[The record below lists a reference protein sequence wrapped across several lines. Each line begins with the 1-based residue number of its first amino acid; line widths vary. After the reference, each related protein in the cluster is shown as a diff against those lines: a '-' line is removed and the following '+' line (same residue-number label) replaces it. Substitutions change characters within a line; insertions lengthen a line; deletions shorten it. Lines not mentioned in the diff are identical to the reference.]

1 MGAMFSALNN
11 IVLSPLWLLGMLA
24 VIIPLAIHFFSK
36 SKAPL
41 ISFAQY
47 ALIPAKQSSVPN
59 ALRLSQWLL
68 LLLRMMIIVLLSLA
82 LAQCMKQPT
91 DNSQTRYFLVSQD
104 WLHHTNEYEKQSLL
118 ETYNQAQDATS
129 SRLIVLGTNA
139 SKYLNNSLSHS
150 PGKNPSKNINANL
163 SNEQPEALSEYAI
176 NDSNKLTLNTL
187 AQITAANEKTGL
199 NAQTNTVHPLPQTT
213 IWQQVADFIATH
225 PTVSPSQVQIFTS
238 NGFSQFNND
247 KINLPETLNWHISSA
262 ESSSLMGEK
271 SKILMLTSAKNHAQT
286 QYLTA
291 AFDALDRE
299 LNRELSVDH
308 LPASSP
314 MSLEQLKRYD
324 WVFYLADTGLNTQQ
338 AQTPAPVSEQ
348 AAEKT
353 SSQAAEQAAAQ
364 ASAQKGILNQ
374 YVQQGGNL
382 FVTANQQVGSTG
394 KHSVFITQSGLRNNE
409 ITIRK
414 IGPLAK
420 VAEKITVSKDEAP
433 TSTHYQVIW
442 QTSDQQPL
450 LTRTIAT
457 PTEATAN
464 YVAEHRR
471 ITGQILKF
479 YSRFEPSWTNWVSQ
493 LDFPYTLDAL
503 MNESRYQQ
511 TYQARATVHAAQI
524 ARAAPTKSAKANS
537 NNQAQQRGENEPV
550 QSLVPSLNPQR
561 DDQTHYWLLTLL
573 VCAFCLERMA
583 SEYSARTKGAGA
595 S

>member
-68 LLLRMMIIVLLSLA
+68 LLLRMMIIVLLSSA

-104 WLHHTNEYEKQSLL
+104 WLHHASENEKQSLL
-118 ETYNQAQDATS
+118 ETFNQAQDATS
-129 SRLIVLGTNA
+129 SRLVILGANA
-139 SKYLNNSLSHS
+139 SNNLNA
-150 PGKNPSKNINANL
+150 KL
-163 SNEQPEALSEYAI
+163 SNEQPAALSEYAI
-176 NDSNKLTLNTL
+176 NGNNKLTLDTL

-199 NAQTNTVHPLPQTT
+199 NAQINTARPLPQTT

-225 PTVSPSQVQIFTS
+225 PTVSPSQIQIFTS

-247 KINLPETLNWHISSA
+247 KINLPETLTWHISSA

-314 MSLEQLKRYD
+314 MSLEQLKPYD
-324 WVFYLADTGLNTQQ
+324 WVFYLADEKLSTQQ
-338 AQTPAPVSEQ
+338 AQTLAPLSEQ
-348 AAEKT
+348 AAE
-353 SSQAAEQAAAQ
+353 QV
-364 ASAQKGILNQ
+364 SAQVSDHKRILNQ

-382 FVTANQQVGSTG
+382 FITANQQVVSTG

-409 ITIRK
+409 ISIRK
-414 IGPLAK
+414 IGALAK
-420 VAEKITVSKDEAP
+420 VTEKITSSKDEAP
-433 TSTHYQVIW
+433 TSTRYQVIW

-450 LTRTIAT
+450 LTRTT
-457 PTEATAN
+457 PTEATETH
-464 YVAEHRR
+464 VAEHKRN
-471 ITGQILKF
+471 TGQILKF

-524 ARAAPTKSAKANS
+524 ARGAPTKTAKANS
-537 NNQAQQRGENEPV
+537 NNQAQQQGENEPV

-573 VCAFCLERMA
+573 VCAFCLERIA

-595 S
+595 T

>member
-104 WLHHTNEYEKQSLL
+104 WLHHASENEKQSLL
-118 ETYNQAQDATS
+118 ETYNPSQDATS
-129 SRLIVLGTNA
+129 SRLIVLGANA
-139 SKYLNNSLSHS
+139 SKNLNNSLSNS
-150 PGKNPSKNINANL
+150 PGKNPSNNLNAKL
-163 SNEQPEALSEYAI
+163 SNEQPAALSEYAI
-176 NDSNKLTLNTL
+176 SGNNKLTLDTL

-199 NAQTNTVHPLPQTT
+199 NAQINTARPLPQTT

-225 PTVSPSQVQIFTS
+225 PTVSPSQIQIFTS
-238 NGFSQFNND
+238 SGFSQFNND
-247 KINLPETLNWHISSA
+247 KINLPETLTWHISSA

-271 SKILMLTSAKNHAQT
+271 SKILMLTSAKNHVQT
-286 QYLTA
+286 QYLMA
-291 AFDALDRE
+291 AFNALNRE
-299 LNRELSVDH
+299 LNRELSVAH

-314 MSLEQLKRYD
+314 MSLEQLELYD

-338 AQTPAPVSEQ
+338 AQTPAQVSEQ
-348 AAEKT
+348 AV
-353 SSQAAEQAAAQ
+353 AQ
-364 ASAQKGILNQ
+364 ASAQKRILNQ

-382 FVTANQQVGSTG
+382 FITANQQVVSTG

-409 ITIRK
+409 ISIRK
-414 IGPLAK
+414 IGALAK
-420 VAEKITVSKDEAP
+420 VTEKITSSKDEAP

-457 PTEATAN
+457 STEATETH
-464 YVAEHRR
+464 VAEHKRN
-471 ITGQILKF
+471 TGQILEF

-524 ARAAPTKSAKANS
+524 ARGAPTKTAKANS
-537 NNQAQQRGENEPV
+537 NNQAQQQGENEPV
-550 QSLVPSLNPQR
+550 RSLVPSLNPQR

>member
-104 WLHHTNEYEKQSLL
+104 WLHHASENEKQSLL
-118 ETYNQAQDATS
+118 ETFNQAQDATS
-129 SRLIVLGTNA
+129 SRLVILGANA
-139 SKYLNNSLSHS
+139 SNNLNA
-150 PGKNPSKNINANL
+150 KL
-163 SNEQPEALSEYAI
+163 SNEQPAALSEYAI
-176 NDSNKLTLNTL
+176 NGNNELTLDRL

-199 NAQTNTVHPLPQTT
+199 NAQINTARPLPQTT

-225 PTVSPSQVQIFTS
+225 PTVSPSQIQIFTS

-247 KINLPETLNWHISSA
+247 KINLPETLTWHISGA

-271 SKILMLTSAKNHAQT
+271 SKILMLTSAKNHVQT

-291 AFDALDRE
+291 AFNALNRE
-299 LNRELSVDH
+299 TNRELSVDH

-314 MSLEQLKRYD
+314 MSLEQLELYD
-324 WVFYLADTGLNTQQ
+324 WVFYLADEKLSTQQ
-338 AQTPAPVSEQ
+338 AQTLAPLSEQ
-348 AAEKT
+348 AAE
-353 SSQAAEQAAAQ
+353 QV
-364 ASAQKGILNQ
+364 SAQVSDHKRILNQ

-382 FVTANQQVGSTG
+382 FITANQQVVSTG

-409 ITIRK
+409 ISIRK
-414 IGPLAK
+414 IGALAK
-420 VAEKITVSKDEAP
+420 VTEKITSSKDEAP
-433 TSTHYQVIW
+433 TSTRYQVIW

-450 LTRTIAT
+450 LTRTT
-457 PTEATAN
+457 PTEATETH
-464 YVAEHRR
+464 VAEHKRN
-471 ITGQILKF
+471 TGQILKF

-524 ARAAPTKSAKANS
+524 ARGAPTKSAKANS
-537 NNQAQQRGENEPV
+537 NNQAQQQGENEPV
-550 QSLVPSLNPQR
+550 RSLVSSLNPQR

-573 VCAFCLERMA
+573 VCAFCLERIA

-595 S
+595 T

>member
-1 MGAMFSALNN
+1 MFSALNN

-104 WLHHTNEYEKQSLL
+104 WLHHASENEKQSLL
-118 ETYNQAQDATS
+118 ETYNPSQDATS
-129 SRLIVLGTNA
+129 SRLIVLGANA
-139 SKYLNNSLSHS
+139 SKNLNNSLSNS
-150 PGKNPSKNINANL
+150 PGKNPSNNLNAKL
-163 SNEQPEALSEYAI
+163 SNEQPAALSEYAI
-176 NDSNKLTLNTL
+176 SGNNKLTLDTL

-199 NAQTNTVHPLPQTT
+199 NAQINTARPLPQTT

-225 PTVSPSQVQIFTS
+225 PTVSPSQIQIFTS
-238 NGFSQFNND
+238 SGFSQFNND
-247 KINLPETLNWHISSA
+247 KINLPETLTWHISSA

-271 SKILMLTSAKNHAQT
+271 SKILMLTSAKNHVQT
-286 QYLTA
+286 QYLMA
-291 AFDALDRE
+291 AFNALNRE
-299 LNRELSVDH
+299 LNRELSVAH

-314 MSLEQLKRYD
+314 MSLEQLELYD

-338 AQTPAPVSEQ
+338 AQTPAQVSEQ
-348 AAEKT
+348 AV
-353 SSQAAEQAAAQ
+353 AQ
-364 ASAQKGILNQ
+364 ASAQKRILNQ

-382 FVTANQQVGSTG
+382 FITANQQVVSTG

-409 ITIRK
+409 ISIRK
-414 IGPLAK
+414 IGALAK
-420 VAEKITVSKDEAP
+420 VTEKITSSKDEAP

-457 PTEATAN
+457 STEATETH
-464 YVAEHRR
+464 VAEHKRN
-471 ITGQILKF
+471 TGQILEF

-503 MNESRYQQ
+503 MNESRYRQ

-524 ARAAPTKSAKANS
+524 ARGAPTKTAKANS
-537 NNQAQQRGENEPV
+537 NNQAQQQGENEPV
-550 QSLVPSLNPQR
+550 RSLVPSLNPQR

>member
-104 WLHHTNEYEKQSLL
+104 WLHHANEYEKQSLL
-118 ETYNQAQDATS
+118 ETYNPSQDATS
-129 SRLIVLGTNA
+129 SRLIVLGANA
-139 SKYLNNSLSHS
+139 SKNLNNSLSNS
-150 PGKNPSKNINANL
+150 PGKNPSNNLNAKL
-163 SNEQPEALSEYAI
+163 SNEQPAALSEYAI
-176 NDSNKLTLNTL
+176 SGNNKLTLDTL

-199 NAQTNTVHPLPQTT
+199 NAQINTARPLPQTT

-225 PTVSPSQVQIFTS
+225 PTVSPSQIQIFTS
-238 NGFSQFNND
+238 SGFSQFNND
-247 KINLPETLNWHISSA
+247 KINLPETLTWHISSA

-271 SKILMLTSAKNHAQT
+271 SKILMLTSAKNHVQT
-286 QYLTA
+286 QYLMA
-291 AFDALDRE
+291 AFNALNRE
-299 LNRELSVDH
+299 LNRELSVAH

-314 MSLEQLKRYD
+314 MSLEQLELYD

-338 AQTPAPVSEQ
+338 AQTAAQVSEQ
-348 AAEKT
+348 AV
-353 SSQAAEQAAAQ
+353 AQ
-364 ASAQKGILNQ
+364 ASAQKRILNQ

-382 FVTANQQVGSTG
+382 FITANQQVVSTG

-409 ITIRK
+409 ISIRK
-414 IGPLAK
+414 IGALAK
-420 VAEKITVSKDEAP
+420 VTEKITSSKDEAP

-457 PTEATAN
+457 STEATETH
-464 YVAEHRR
+464 VAEHKRN
-471 ITGQILKF
+471 TGQILEF

-524 ARAAPTKSAKANS
+524 ARGAPTKTAKANS
-537 NNQAQQRGENEPV
+537 NNQAQQQGENEPV
-550 QSLVPSLNPQR
+550 RSLVPSLNPQR

>member
-104 WLHHTNEYEKQSLL
+104 WLHHANEYEKQSLL
-118 ETYNQAQDATS
+118 ETYNPSQDATS
-129 SRLIVLGTNA
+129 SRLIVLGANA
-139 SKYLNNSLSHS
+139 SKNLNNSLSNS
-150 PGKNPSKNINANL
+150 PGKNPSNNLNAKL
-163 SNEQPEALSEYAI
+163 SNEQPAALSEYAI
-176 NDSNKLTLNTL
+176 SGNNKLTLDTL

-199 NAQTNTVHPLPQTT
+199 NAQINTARPLPQTT

-225 PTVSPSQVQIFTS
+225 PTVSPSQIQIFTS
-238 NGFSQFNND
+238 SGFSQFNND
-247 KINLPETLNWHISSA
+247 KINLPETLTWHISSA

-271 SKILMLTSAKNHAQT
+271 SKILMLTSAKNHVQT
-286 QYLTA
+286 QYLMA
-291 AFDALDRE
+291 AFNALNRE
-299 LNRELSVDH
+299 LNRELSVAH

-314 MSLEQLKRYD
+314 MSLEQLELYD

-338 AQTPAPVSEQ
+338 AQTPAQVSEQ
-348 AAEKT
+348 AV
-353 SSQAAEQAAAQ
+353 AQ
-364 ASAQKGILNQ
+364 ASALKRILNQ

-382 FVTANQQVGSTG
+382 FITANQQVVSTG

-409 ITIRK
+409 ISIRK
-414 IGPLAK
+414 IGALAK
-420 VAEKITVSKDEAP
+420 VTEKITSSKDEAP

-457 PTEATAN
+457 STEATETH
-464 YVAEHRR
+464 VAEHKRN
-471 ITGQILKF
+471 TGQILEF

-524 ARAAPTKSAKANS
+524 ARGAPTKTAKANS
-537 NNQAQQRGENEPV
+537 NNQAQQQGENEPV
-550 QSLVPSLNPQR
+550 RSLVPSLNPQR

>member
-104 WLHHTNEYEKQSLL
+104 WLHHASENEEQSLL
-118 ETYNQAQDATS
+118 ETFNQAQNATS
-129 SRLIVLGTNA
+129 SRLIVLGANA
-139 SKYLNNSLSHS
+139 S
-150 PGKNPSKNINANL
+150 KNPSKNINAKL

-176 NDSNKLTLNTL
+176 NSNNKLTLDTL

-199 NAQTNTVHPLPQTT
+199 NAQTNTARPLPQTT

-225 PTVSPSQVQIFTS
+225 PTVSPSQIQIFTS

-262 ESSSLMGEK
+262 ENLTHTGEK
-271 SKILMLTSAKNHAQT
+271 SKILVLTSAKNHVQT

-291 AFDALDRE
+291 AFNA
-299 LNRELSVDH
+299 LNRETNRELTVDH

-314 MSLEQLKRYD
+314 MSLEQLEPYD
-324 WVFYLADTGLNTQQ
+324 WVFYLADEKLSTQQ
-338 AQTPAPVSEQ
+338 AQSLAPLSKQ
-348 AAEKT
+348 AAT
-353 SSQAAEQAAAQ
+353 Q
-364 ASAQKGILNQ
+364 ASAEKRILNQ

-382 FVTANQQVGSTG
+382 FVTANQQVVSTG
-394 KHSVFITQSGLRNNE
+394 KHSAFITQSGLRNNE
-409 ITIRK
+409 ISIRK
-414 IGPLAK
+414 IGALAK
-420 VAEKITVSKDEAP
+420 VTEKITS
-433 TSTHYQVIW
+433 S
-442 QTSDQQPL
+442 
-450 LTRTIAT
+450 
-457 PTEATAN
+457 
-464 YVAEHRR
+464 
-471 ITGQILKF
+471 
-479 YSRFEPSWTNWVSQ
+479 
-493 LDFPYTLDAL
+493 
-503 MNESRYQQ
+503 
-511 TYQARATVHAAQI
+511 
-524 ARAAPTKSAKANS
+524 
-537 NNQAQQRGENEPV
+537 
-550 QSLVPSLNPQR
+550 
-561 DDQTHYWLLTLL
+561 
-573 VCAFCLERMA
+573 
-583 SEYSARTKGAGA
+583 
-595 S
+595 

>member
-68 LLLRMMIIVLLSLA
+68 LLLRMMIIVLLSSA

-104 WLHHTNEYEKQSLL
+104 WLHHASENEKQSLL
-118 ETYNQAQDATS
+118 ETFNQAQDATS
-129 SRLIVLGTNA
+129 SRLVILGANA
-139 SKYLNNSLSHS
+139 SNNLNA
-150 PGKNPSKNINANL
+150 KL
-163 SNEQPEALSEYAI
+163 SNEQPAALSEYAI
-176 NDSNKLTLNTL
+176 NGNNKLTLDTL

-199 NAQTNTVHPLPQTT
+199 NAQINTARPLPQTT

-225 PTVSPSQVQIFTS
+225 PTVSPSQIQIFTS

-247 KINLPETLNWHISSA
+247 KINLPETLTWHISSA

-314 MSLEQLKRYD
+314 MSLEQLKPYD
-324 WVFYLADTGLNTQQ
+324 WVFYLADEKLSTQQ
-338 AQTPAPVSEQ
+338 AQTLAPLSE
-348 AAEKT
+348 
-353 SSQAAEQAAAQ
+353 QAAEQAAEQ
-364 ASAQKGILNQ
+364 VSAQVSDHKRILNQ

-382 FVTANQQVGSTG
+382 FITANQQVVSTG

-409 ITIRK
+409 ISIRK
-414 IGPLAK
+414 IGALAK
-420 VAEKITVSKDEAP
+420 VTEKITSSKDEAP
-433 TSTHYQVIW
+433 TSTRYQVIW

-450 LTRTIAT
+450 LTRTT
-457 PTEATAN
+457 PTEATETH
-464 YVAEHRR
+464 VAEHKRN
-471 ITGQILKF
+471 TGQILKF

-524 ARAAPTKSAKANS
+524 ARGAPTKSAKANS
-537 NNQAQQRGENEPV
+537 NNQAQQQGENEPV

-573 VCAFCLERMA
+573 VCAFCLERIA

-595 S
+595 T

>member
-47 ALIPAKQSSVPN
+47 ALIPSKQSSVPN

-104 WLHHTNEYEKQSLL
+104 WLHHANEYEKQSLL

-129 SRLIVLGTNA
+129 SRLIVLGANA

-176 NDSNKLTLNTL
+176 NGSNKLTLDTL

-199 NAQTNTVHPLPQTT
+199 NAQINTARPLPQTT

-247 KINLPETLNWHISSA
+247 KINLPETLNWHISSP

-314 MSLEQLKRYD
+314 MSLEQLKPYD
-324 WVFYLADTGLNTQQ
+324 WVFYLADEKLSTQQ

-348 AAEKT
+348 A
-353 SSQAAEQAAAQ
+353 
-364 ASAQKGILNQ
+364 SAQKRMLNQ

-382 FVTANQQVGSTG
+382 FITANQQVGSTG
-394 KHSVFITQSGLRNNE
+394 KHSVFITQSGLRYNE

-414 IGPLAK
+414 IGALAK
-420 VAEKITVSKDEAP
+420 VAEKITSSKDEVP

-464 YVAEHRR
+464 HVAEQWR
-471 ITGQILKF
+471 ITGQILEF
-479 YSRFEPSWTNWVSQ
+479 HSRFEPSWTNWVSQ

-511 TYQARATVHAAQI
+511 TYEARATVHAAQI
-524 ARAAPTKSAKANS
+524 ARGAPTKSAKANS

-583 SEYSARTKGAGA
+583 SEYSARTKSAGA
-595 S
+595 T

>member
-104 WLHHTNEYEKQSLL
+104 WLHHANEYEKQSLL
-118 ETYNQAQDATS
+118 ETYNPSQDATS
-129 SRLIVLGTNA
+129 SRLIVLGANA
-139 SKYLNNSLSHS
+139 SKNLNNSLSNS
-150 PGKNPSKNINANL
+150 PGKNPSNNLNAKL
-163 SNEQPEALSEYAI
+163 SNEQPAALSEYAI
-176 NDSNKLTLNTL
+176 SGNNKLTLDTL

-199 NAQTNTVHPLPQTT
+199 NAQINTARPLPQTT

-225 PTVSPSQVQIFTS
+225 PTVSPSQIQIFTS
-238 NGFSQFNND
+238 SGFSQFNND
-247 KINLPETLNWHISSA
+247 KINLPETLTWHISSA

-271 SKILMLTSAKNHAQT
+271 SKILMLTSAKNHVQT
-286 QYLTA
+286 QYLMA
-291 AFDALDRE
+291 AFNALNRE
-299 LNRELSVDH
+299 LNRELSVAH

-314 MSLEQLKRYD
+314 MSLEQLELYD

-338 AQTPAPVSEQ
+338 AQTPAQVSEQ
-348 AAEKT
+348 AV
-353 SSQAAEQAAAQ
+353 AQ
-364 ASAQKGILNQ
+364 ASALKRILNQ

-382 FVTANQQVGSTG
+382 FITANQQVVSTG

-409 ITIRK
+409 ISIRK
-414 IGPLAK
+414 IGALAK
-420 VAEKITVSKDEAP
+420 VAEKITSSKDEAP

-457 PTEATAN
+457 STEATETH
-464 YVAEHRR
+464 VAEHRR

-524 ARAAPTKSAKANS
+524 ARGAPTKSAKANS
-537 NNQAQQRGENEPV
+537 NNQAQQQGENEPV
-550 QSLVPSLNPQR
+550 QSLVSSLNAQR
-561 DDQTHYWLLTLL
+561 DDQAHYWLLTLL
-573 VCAFCLERMA
+573 VCAFCLERIT

-595 S
+595 T

>member
-104 WLHHTNEYEKQSLL
+104 WLHHASENEKQSLL
-118 ETYNQAQDATS
+118 ETFNQAQDATS
-129 SRLIVLGTNA
+129 SRLIVLGANA
-139 SKYLNNSLSHS
+139 SKNLNNSLSNS
-150 PGKNPSKNINANL
+150 PGKNPSNNLNAKL
-163 SNEQPEALSEYAI
+163 SNEQPAALSEYAI
-176 NDSNKLTLNTL
+176 NGNNKLTLDTL

-199 NAQTNTVHPLPQTT
+199 NAQINTARPLPQTT

-225 PTVSPSQVQIFTS
+225 PTVSPSQIQIFTS

-247 KINLPETLNWHISSA
+247 KINLPETLTWHISSA

-314 MSLEQLKRYD
+314 MSLEQLKPYD
-324 WVFYLADTGLNTQQ
+324 WVFYLADEKLSTQQ
-338 AQTPAPVSEQ
+338 AQTLAPLSE
-348 AAEKT
+348 
-353 SSQAAEQAAAQ
+353 QAAEQAAEQ
-364 ASAQKGILNQ
+364 VSAQVSDHKRILNQ

-382 FVTANQQVGSTG
+382 FITANQQVVSTG

-409 ITIRK
+409 ISIRK
-414 IGPLAK
+414 IGALAK
-420 VAEKITVSKDEAP
+420 VTEKITSSKDEAP
-433 TSTHYQVIW
+433 TSTRYQVIW

-450 LTRTIAT
+450 LTRTT
-457 PTEATAN
+457 PTEATETH
-464 YVAEHRR
+464 VAEHKRN
-471 ITGQILKF
+471 TGQILKF

-524 ARAAPTKSAKANS
+524 ARGAPTKSAKANS
-537 NNQAQQRGENEPV
+537 NNQAQQQGENEPV

-573 VCAFCLERMA
+573 VCAFCLERIA

-595 S
+595 T

>member
-68 LLLRMMIIVLLSLA
+68 LLLRMMIIVLLSSA

-104 WLHHTNEYEKQSLL
+104 WLHHASENEKQSLL
-118 ETYNQAQDATS
+118 ETFNQAQDATS
-129 SRLIVLGTNA
+129 SRLVILGANA
-139 SKYLNNSLSHS
+139 SNNLNA
-150 PGKNPSKNINANL
+150 KL
-163 SNEQPEALSEYAI
+163 SNEQPAALSEYAI
-176 NDSNKLTLNTL
+176 NGNNKLTLDTL

-199 NAQTNTVHPLPQTT
+199 NAQINTARPLPQTT

-225 PTVSPSQVQIFTS
+225 PTVSPSQIQIFTS

-247 KINLPETLNWHISSA
+247 KINLPETLTWHISSA

-271 SKILMLTSAKNHAQT
+271 SKILMLTSAKNHVQT

-291 AFDALDRE
+291 AFNALNRE

-314 MSLEQLKRYD
+314 MSLEQLELYD

-338 AQTPAPVSEQ
+338 VQTLAPLSE
-348 AAEKT
+348 
-353 SSQAAEQAAAQ
+353 QAAEQAAEQVSAQ
-364 ASAQKGILNQ
+364 VSAQKRILNQ

-382 FVTANQQVGSTG
+382 FVTANQQVVSTG
-394 KHSVFITQSGLRNNE
+394 KHSVFIKQSGLRYNE
-409 ITIRK
+409 ISIRK
-414 IGPLAK
+414 IGALAK
-420 VAEKITVSKDEAP
+420 VAEKITSSKDEAP

-450 LTRTIAT
+450 LTRTT
-457 PTEATAN
+457 STEATATH
-464 YVAEHRR
+464 VAEHRR

-524 ARAAPTKSAKANS
+524 ARGAPTKSAKANS
-537 NNQAQQRGENEPV
+537 NNQAQQQGENEPV
-550 QSLVPSLNPQR
+550 RSLVPSLNPQR

-573 VCAFCLERMA
+573 VCAFCLERIA

>member
-104 WLHHTNEYEKQSLL
+104 WLHHANEYEKQSLL
-118 ETYNQAQDATS
+118 ETYNPSQDATS
-129 SRLIVLGTNA
+129 SRLIVLGANA
-139 SKYLNNSLSHS
+139 SKNLNNSLSNS
-150 PGKNPSKNINANL
+150 PGKNPSNNLNAKL
-163 SNEQPEALSEYAI
+163 SNEQPAALSEYAI
-176 NDSNKLTLNTL
+176 SGNNKLTLDTL

-199 NAQTNTVHPLPQTT
+199 NAQINTARPLPQTT

-225 PTVSPSQVQIFTS
+225 PTVSPSQIQIFTS
-238 NGFSQFNND
+238 SGFSQFNND
-247 KINLPETLNWHISSA
+247 KINLPETLTWHISSA

-271 SKILMLTSAKNHAQT
+271 SKILMLTSAKNHVQT
-286 QYLTA
+286 QYLMA
-291 AFDALDRE
+291 AFNALNRE
-299 LNRELSVDH
+299 LNRELSVAH

-314 MSLEQLKRYD
+314 MSLEQLELYD

-338 AQTPAPVSEQ
+338 AQTPAQVSEQ
-348 AAEKT
+348 AV
-353 SSQAAEQAAAQ
+353 AQ
-364 ASAQKGILNQ
+364 ASALKRILNQ

-382 FVTANQQVGSTG
+382 FITANQQVVSTG

-409 ITIRK
+409 ISIRK
-414 IGPLAK
+414 IGALAK
-420 VAEKITVSKDEAP
+420 VTEKITSSKDEAP

-457 PTEATAN
+457 STEATETH
-464 YVAEHRR
+464 VAEHKRN
-471 ITGQILKF
+471 TGQILEF

-524 ARAAPTKSAKANS
+524 ARGAPTKSAKANS
-537 NNQAQQRGENEPV
+537 NNQAQQQGENEPV
-550 QSLVPSLNPQR
+550 RSLVPSLNPQR

>member
-104 WLHHTNEYEKQSLL
+104 WLHHASENEKQSLL
-118 ETYNQAQDATS
+118 KTFNQAQDATS
-129 SRLIVLGTNA
+129 SRLIVLGANA
-139 SKYLNNSLSHS
+139 SKNLNNSLSNS
-150 PGKNPSKNINANL
+150 PGKNPSNNLNAKL
-163 SNEQPEALSEYAI
+163 SNEQPAALSEYAI
-176 NDSNKLTLNTL
+176 SGNNKLTLDTL

-199 NAQTNTVHPLPQTT
+199 NAQINTARPLPQTT

-225 PTVSPSQVQIFTS
+225 PTVSPSQIQIFTS
-238 NGFSQFNND
+238 SGFSQFNND
-247 KINLPETLNWHISSA
+247 KINLPETLTWHISSA

-271 SKILMLTSAKNHAQT
+271 SKILMLTSAKNHVQT
-286 QYLTA
+286 QYLMA
-291 AFDALDRE
+291 AFNALNRE
-299 LNRELSVDH
+299 LNRELSVAH

-314 MSLEQLKRYD
+314 MSLEQLELYD

-338 AQTPAPVSEQ
+338 AQTPAQVSEQ
-348 AAEKT
+348 AV
-353 SSQAAEQAAAQ
+353 AQ
-364 ASAQKGILNQ
+364 ASALKRILNQ

-382 FVTANQQVGSTG
+382 FITANQQVVSTG

-409 ITIRK
+409 ISIRK
-414 IGPLAK
+414 IGALAK
-420 VAEKITVSKDEAP
+420 VAEQITSSKDEAP

-450 LTRTIAT
+450 LTRTRTIAT
-457 PTEATAN
+457 PTEATETH
-464 YVAEHRR
+464 VAEHGR
-471 ITGQILKF
+471 ITGQILEF
-479 YSRFEPSWTNWVSQ
+479 HSRFEPSWTNWVSQ

-524 ARAAPTKSAKANS
+524 ARGAPTKSAKANS
-537 NNQAQQRGENEPV
+537 NNQAQQQGENEPV
-550 QSLVPSLNPQR
+550 RSLVPSLNPQR

>member
-104 WLHHTNEYEKQSLL
+104 WLHHASENEKQSLL
-118 ETYNQAQDATS
+118 ETFNQAQDATS
-129 SRLIVLGTNA
+129 SRLVILGANA
-139 SKYLNNSLSHS
+139 SNNLNA
-150 PGKNPSKNINANL
+150 KL
-163 SNEQPEALSEYAI
+163 SNEQPAALSEYAI
-176 NDSNKLTLNTL
+176 NGNNELTLDRL

-199 NAQTNTVHPLPQTT
+199 NAQINTARPLPQTT

-225 PTVSPSQVQIFTS
+225 PTVSPSQIQIFTS

-247 KINLPETLNWHISSA
+247 KINLPETLTWHISGA

-271 SKILMLTSAKNHAQT
+271 SKILMLTSAKNHVQT

-291 AFDALDRE
+291 AFNALNRE
-299 LNRELSVDH
+299 TNRELSVDH

-314 MSLEQLKRYD
+314 MSLEQLELYD

-338 AQTPAPVSEQ
+338 AQTLAPASEQ
-348 AAEKT
+348 AAI
-353 SSQAAEQAAAQ
+353 Q
-364 ASAQKGILNQ
+364 ASAQKRILNQ

-382 FVTANQQVGSTG
+382 FITANQQVVSTG

-409 ITIRK
+409 ISIRK
-414 IGPLAK
+414 IGALAK
-420 VAEKITVSKDEAP
+420 VTEKITSSKDEAP
-433 TSTHYQVIW
+433 TSTRYQVIW

-450 LTRTIAT
+450 LTRTT
-457 PTEATAN
+457 PTEATETH
-464 YVAEHRR
+464 VAEHKRN
-471 ITGQILKF
+471 TGQILKF

-524 ARAAPTKSAKANS
+524 ARGAPTKSAKANS
-537 NNQAQQRGENEPV
+537 NNQAQQQGENEPV
-550 QSLVPSLNPQR
+550 RSLVSSLNPQR

-573 VCAFCLERMA
+573 VCAFCLERIA

-595 S
+595 T

>member
-1 MGAMFSALNN
+1 MGTMFSALNN

-104 WLHHTNEYEKQSLL
+104 WLHHASENEKQSLL
-118 ETYNQAQDATS
+118 ETYNPSQDATS
-129 SRLIVLGTNA
+129 SRLIVLGANA
-139 SKYLNNSLSHS
+139 SKNLNNSLSNS
-150 PGKNPSKNINANL
+150 PGKNPSNNLNAKL
-163 SNEQPEALSEYAI
+163 SNEQPAALSEYAI
-176 NDSNKLTLNTL
+176 SGNNKLTLDTL

-199 NAQTNTVHPLPQTT
+199 NAQINTARPLPQTT

-225 PTVSPSQVQIFTS
+225 PTVSPSQIQIFTS
-238 NGFSQFNND
+238 SGFSQFNND
-247 KINLPETLNWHISSA
+247 KINLPETLTWHISSA

-271 SKILMLTSAKNHAQT
+271 SKILMLTSAKNHVQT
-286 QYLTA
+286 QYLMA
-291 AFDALDRE
+291 AFNALNRE
-299 LNRELSVDH
+299 LNRELSVAH

-314 MSLEQLKRYD
+314 MSLEQLELYD

-338 AQTPAPVSEQ
+338 AQTPAQVSEQ
-348 AAEKT
+348 AV
-353 SSQAAEQAAAQ
+353 AQ
-364 ASAQKGILNQ
+364 ASAQKRILNQ

-382 FVTANQQVGSTG
+382 FITANQQVVSTG

-409 ITIRK
+409 ISIRK
-414 IGPLAK
+414 IGALAK
-420 VAEKITVSKDEAP
+420 VTEKITSSKDEAP

-457 PTEATAN
+457 STEATETH
-464 YVAEHRR
+464 VAEHKRN
-471 ITGQILKF
+471 TGQILEF

-503 MNESRYQQ
+503 MNESRY
-511 TYQARATVHAAQI
+511 
-524 ARAAPTKSAKANS
+524 
-537 NNQAQQRGENEPV
+537 
-550 QSLVPSLNPQR
+550 
-561 DDQTHYWLLTLL
+561 
-573 VCAFCLERMA
+573 
-583 SEYSARTKGAGA
+583 
-595 S
+595 

>member
-104 WLHHTNEYEKQSLL
+104 WLHHANEYEKQSLL
-118 ETYNQAQDATS
+118 ETYNPSQDATS
-129 SRLIVLGTNA
+129 SRLIVLGANA
-139 SKYLNNSLSHS
+139 SKNLNNSLSNS
-150 PGKNPSKNINANL
+150 PGKNPSNNLNAKL
-163 SNEQPEALSEYAI
+163 SNEQPAALSEYAI
-176 NDSNKLTLNTL
+176 SGNNKLTLDTL

-199 NAQTNTVHPLPQTT
+199 NAQINTARPLPQTT

-225 PTVSPSQVQIFTS
+225 PTVSPSQIQIFTS
-238 NGFSQFNND
+238 SGFSQFNND
-247 KINLPETLNWHISSA
+247 KINLPETLTWHISSA

-271 SKILMLTSAKNHAQT
+271 SKILMLTSAKNHVQT
-286 QYLTA
+286 QYLMA
-291 AFDALDRE
+291 AFNALNRE
-299 LNRELSVDH
+299 LNRELSVAH

-314 MSLEQLKRYD
+314 MSLEQLELYD

-338 AQTPAPVSEQ
+338 AQTPAQVSEQ
-348 AAEKT
+348 AV
-353 SSQAAEQAAAQ
+353 AQ
-364 ASAQKGILNQ
+364 ASAQKRILNQ

-382 FVTANQQVGSTG
+382 FITANQQVVSTG

-409 ITIRK
+409 ISIRK
-414 IGPLAK
+414 IGALAK
-420 VAEKITVSKDEAP
+420 VTEKITSSKDEAP

-457 PTEATAN
+457 STEATETH
-464 YVAEHRR
+464 VAEHKRN
-471 ITGQILKF
+471 TGQILEF

-524 ARAAPTKSAKANS
+524 ARGAPTKTAKANS
-537 NNQAQQRGENEPV
+537 NNQAQQQGENEPV
-550 QSLVPSLNPQR
+550 RSLVPSLNPQR

>member
-82 LAQCMKQPT
+82 LAQCMKQPS

-104 WLHHTNEYEKQSLL
+104 WLHHASENEKQSLL
-118 ETYNQAQDATS
+118 KTFNQAQDATS
-129 SRLIVLGTNA
+129 SRLVILGANA
-139 SKYLNNSLSHS
+139 SKNLNNSLSNS
-150 PGKNPSKNINANL
+150 PGKNPSNNLNAKL

-176 NDSNKLTLNTL
+176 NGNNELTLDRL

-199 NAQTNTVHPLPQTT
+199 NAQINTARPLPQTT

-225 PTVSPSQVQIFTS
+225 PTVSPSQIQIFTS
-238 NGFSQFNND
+238 SGFSQFNND
-247 KINLPETLNWHISSA
+247 KINLPETLTWHISSA

-286 QYLTA
+286 QYLMA

-299 LNRELSVDH
+299 LNRELSVAH

-314 MSLEQLKRYD
+314 MSLEQLELYN

-338 AQTPAPVSEQ
+338 AQTPAQVSEQ
-348 AAEKT
+348 AV
-353 SSQAAEQAAAQ
+353 AQ
-364 ASAQKGILNQ
+364 ASALKRILNQ

-382 FVTANQQVGSTG
+382 FITANQQVVSTG

-409 ITIRK
+409 ISIRK
-414 IGPLAK
+414 IGALAK
-420 VAEKITVSKDEAP
+420 VTEKITSSKDEAP

-457 PTEATAN
+457 STEATETH
-464 YVAEHRR
+464 VAEHKRN
-471 ITGQILKF
+471 TGQILEF

-493 LDFPYTLDAL
+493 LDFPYTLVAL

-524 ARAAPTKSAKANS
+524 ARGAPTKSAKANS
-537 NNQAQQRGENEPV
+537 NNQAQQQGENEPV
-550 QSLVPSLNPQR
+550 RSLVPSLNPQR

-573 VCAFCLERMA
+573 VCAFCLERIA

-595 S
+595 T

>member
-104 WLHHTNEYEKQSLL
+104 WLHHASENEKQSLL
-118 ETYNQAQDATS
+118 ETFNQAQDATS
-129 SRLIVLGTNA
+129 SRLVILGANA
-139 SKYLNNSLSHS
+139 SNNLNA
-150 PGKNPSKNINANL
+150 KL
-163 SNEQPEALSEYAI
+163 SNEQPAALSEYAI
-176 NDSNKLTLNTL
+176 NGNNKLTLDTL

-199 NAQTNTVHPLPQTT
+199 NAQINTARPLPQTT

-225 PTVSPSQVQIFTS
+225 PTVSPSQIQIFTS

-247 KINLPETLNWHISSA
+247 KINLPETLTWHISGA

-271 SKILMLTSAKNHAQT
+271 SKILMLTSAKNHVQT

-291 AFDALDRE
+291 AFNALNRE
-299 LNRELSVDH
+299 TNRELSVDH

-314 MSLEQLKRYD
+314 MSLEQLELYD

-338 AQTPAPVSEQ
+338 AQTLAPASEQ
-348 AAEKT
+348 AAI
-353 SSQAAEQAAAQ
+353 Q
-364 ASAQKGILNQ
+364 ASAQKRILNQ

-382 FVTANQQVGSTG
+382 FITANQQVVSTG

-409 ITIRK
+409 ISIRK
-414 IGPLAK
+414 IGALAK
-420 VAEKITVSKDEAP
+420 VTEKITSSKDEAP
-433 TSTHYQVIW
+433 TSTRYQVIW

-450 LTRTIAT
+450 LTRTT
-457 PTEATAN
+457 PTEATETH
-464 YVAEHRR
+464 VAEHKRN
-471 ITGQILKF
+471 TGQILKF

-524 ARAAPTKSAKANS
+524 ARGAPTKSAKANS
-537 NNQAQQRGENEPV
+537 NNQAQQQGENEPV
-550 QSLVPSLNPQR
+550 RSLVSSLNPQR

-573 VCAFCLERMA
+573 VCAFCLERIA

-595 S
+595 T

>member
-104 WLHHTNEYEKQSLL
+104 WLHHASENEKQSLL
-118 ETYNQAQDATS
+118 ETFNQAQDATS
-129 SRLIVLGTNA
+129 SRLVILGANA
-139 SKYLNNSLSHS
+139 SNNLNA
-150 PGKNPSKNINANL
+150 KL
-163 SNEQPEALSEYAI
+163 SNEQPAALSEYAI
-176 NDSNKLTLNTL
+176 NGNNELTLDRL

-199 NAQTNTVHPLPQTT
+199 NAQINTARPLPQTT
-213 IWQQVADFIATH
+213 IWQQVADFKATY
-225 PTVSPSQVQIFTS
+225 PTVSPSQIQIFTS

-247 KINLPETLNWHISSA
+247 KINLPETLTWHISGA

-271 SKILMLTSAKNHAQT
+271 SKILMLTSAKNHVQT

-291 AFDALDRE
+291 AFNALNRE
-299 LNRELSVDH
+299 TNRELSVDH

-314 MSLEQLKRYD
+314 MSLEQLELYD

-338 AQTPAPVSEQ
+338 AQTLAPASEQ
-348 AAEKT
+348 AAI
-353 SSQAAEQAAAQ
+353 Q
-364 ASAQKGILNQ
+364 ASAQKRILNQ

-382 FVTANQQVGSTG
+382 FITANQQVVSTG

-409 ITIRK
+409 ISIRK
-414 IGPLAK
+414 IGALAK
-420 VAEKITVSKDEAP
+420 VTEKITSSKDEAP
-433 TSTHYQVIW
+433 TSTRYQVIW

-450 LTRTIAT
+450 LTRTT
-457 PTEATAN
+457 PPKLPRLMLLSTSVT
-464 YVAEHRR
+464 R
-471 ITGQILKF
+471 GKF
-479 YSRFEPSWTNWVSQ
+479 
-493 LDFPYTLDAL
+493 
-503 MNESRYQQ
+503 
-511 TYQARATVHAAQI
+511 
-524 ARAAPTKSAKANS
+524 
-537 NNQAQQRGENEPV
+537 
-550 QSLVPSLNPQR
+550 
-561 DDQTHYWLLTLL
+561 
-573 VCAFCLERMA
+573 
-583 SEYSARTKGAGA
+583 
-595 S
+595 

>member
-1 MGAMFSALNN
+1 MGTMFSALNN

-104 WLHHTNEYEKQSLL
+104 WLHHASENEKQSLL
-118 ETYNQAQDATS
+118 ETYNPSQDATS
-129 SRLIVLGTNA
+129 SRLIVLGANA
-139 SKYLNNSLSHS
+139 SKNLNNSLSNS
-150 PGKNPSKNINANL
+150 PGKNPSNNLNAKL
-163 SNEQPEALSEYAI
+163 SNEQPAALSEYAI
-176 NDSNKLTLNTL
+176 SGNNKLTLDTL

-199 NAQTNTVHPLPQTT
+199 NAQINTARPLPQTT

-225 PTVSPSQVQIFTS
+225 PTVSPSQIQIFTS
-238 NGFSQFNND
+238 SGFSQFNND
-247 KINLPETLNWHISSA
+247 KINLPETLTWHISSA

-271 SKILMLTSAKNHAQT
+271 SKILMLTSAKNHVQT
-286 QYLTA
+286 QYLMA
-291 AFDALDRE
+291 AFNALNRE
-299 LNRELSVDH
+299 LNRELSVAH

-314 MSLEQLKRYD
+314 MSLEQLELYD

-338 AQTPAPVSEQ
+338 AQTPAQVSEQ
-348 AAEKT
+348 AV
-353 SSQAAEQAAAQ
+353 AQ
-364 ASAQKGILNQ
+364 ASAQKRILNQ

-382 FVTANQQVGSTG
+382 FITANQQVVSTG

-409 ITIRK
+409 ISIRK
-414 IGPLAK
+414 IGALAK
-420 VAEKITVSKDEAP
+420 VTEKITSSKDEAP

-457 PTEATAN
+457 STEATETH
-464 YVAEHRR
+464 VAEHKRN
-471 ITGQILKF
+471 TGQILEF

-503 MNESRYQQ
+503 MNESRYRQ

-524 ARAAPTKSAKANS
+524 ARGAPTKTAKANS
-537 NNQAQQRGENEPV
+537 NNQAQQQGENEPV
-550 QSLVPSLNPQR
+550 RSLVPSLNPQR

>member
-104 WLHHTNEYEKQSLL
+104 WLHHANEYEKQSLL
-118 ETYNQAQDATS
+118 ETYNPSQDATS
-129 SRLIVLGTNA
+129 SRLIVLGANA
-139 SKYLNNSLSHS
+139 SKNLNNSLSNS
-150 PGKNPSKNINANL
+150 PGKNPSNNLNAKL
-163 SNEQPEALSEYAI
+163 SNEQPAALSEYAI
-176 NDSNKLTLNTL
+176 SGNNKLTLDTL

-199 NAQTNTVHPLPQTT
+199 NAQINTARPLPQTT

-225 PTVSPSQVQIFTS
+225 PTVSPSQIQIFTS
-238 NGFSQFNND
+238 SGFSQFNND
-247 KINLPETLNWHISSA
+247 KINLPETLTWHISSA

-271 SKILMLTSAKNHAQT
+271 SKILMLTSAKNHVQT
-286 QYLTA
+286 QYLMA
-291 AFDALDRE
+291 AFNALNRE
-299 LNRELSVDH
+299 LNRELSVAH

-314 MSLEQLKRYD
+314 MSLEQLELYD
-324 WVFYLADTGLNTQQ
+324 WVFYLADEKLSTQQ
-338 AQTPAPVSEQ
+338 AQTLAPLSEQ
-348 AAEKT
+348 AAEQV
-353 SSQAAEQAAAQ
+353 SAQ
-364 ASAQKGILNQ
+364 ASALKRILNQ

-382 FVTANQQVGSTG
+382 FITANQQVVSTG

-409 ITIRK
+409 ISIRK
-414 IGPLAK
+414 IGALAK
-420 VAEKITVSKDEAP
+420 VTEKITSSKDEAP

-457 PTEATAN
+457 STEATETH
-464 YVAEHRR
+464 VAEHKRN
-471 ITGQILKF
+471 TGQILEF

-524 ARAAPTKSAKANS
+524 ARGAPTKTAKANS
-537 NNQAQQRGENEPV
+537 NNQAQQQGENEPV
-550 QSLVPSLNPQR
+550 RSLVPSLNPQR

>member
-68 LLLRMMIIVLLSLA
+68 LLLRMMIIVLLSSA

-104 WLHHTNEYEKQSLL
+104 WLHHASENEKQSLL
-118 ETYNQAQDATS
+118 ETFNQAQDATS
-129 SRLIVLGTNA
+129 SRLVILGANA
-139 SKYLNNSLSHS
+139 SNNLNA
-150 PGKNPSKNINANL
+150 KL
-163 SNEQPEALSEYAI
+163 SNEQPAALSEYAI
-176 NDSNKLTLNTL
+176 NGNNKLTLDTL

-199 NAQTNTVHPLPQTT
+199 NAQINTARPLPQTT

-225 PTVSPSQVQIFTS
+225 PTVSPSQIQIFTS

-247 KINLPETLNWHISSA
+247 KINLPETLTWHISSA

-314 MSLEQLKRYD
+314 MSLEQLKPYD
-324 WVFYLADTGLNTQQ
+324 WVFYLADEKLSTQQ
-338 AQTPAPVSEQ
+338 AQTLAPLSEQ
-348 AAEKT
+348 AAE
-353 SSQAAEQAAAQ
+353 QV
-364 ASAQKGILNQ
+364 SAQVSDHKRILNQ

-382 FVTANQQVGSTG
+382 FITANQQVVSTG

-409 ITIRK
+409 ISIRK
-414 IGPLAK
+414 IGALAK
-420 VAEKITVSKDEAP
+420 VTEKITSSKDEAP
-433 TSTHYQVIW
+433 TSTRYQVIW

-450 LTRTIAT
+450 LTRTT
-457 PTEATAN
+457 PTEATETH
-464 YVAEHRR
+464 VAEHKRN
-471 ITGQILKF
+471 TGQILKF

-524 ARAAPTKSAKANS
+524 ARGAPTKSAKANS
-537 NNQAQQRGENEPV
+537 NNQAQQQGENEPV

-573 VCAFCLERMA
+573 VCAFCLERIA
-583 SEYSARTKGAGA
+583 SKYSARTKGAGA
-595 S
+595 T

>member
-68 LLLRMMIIVLLSLA
+68 LLLRMMIIVLLSSA

-104 WLHHTNEYEKQSLL
+104 WLHHASENEKQSLL
-118 ETYNQAQDATS
+118 ETFNQAQDATS
-129 SRLIVLGTNA
+129 SRLVILGANA
-139 SKYLNNSLSHS
+139 SNNLNA
-150 PGKNPSKNINANL
+150 KL
-163 SNEQPEALSEYAI
+163 SNEQPAALSEYAI
-176 NDSNKLTLNTL
+176 NGNNKLTLDTL

-199 NAQTNTVHPLPQTT
+199 NAQINTARPLPQTT

-225 PTVSPSQVQIFTS
+225 PTVSPSQIQIFTS

-247 KINLPETLNWHISSA
+247 KINLPETLTWHISSA

-314 MSLEQLKRYD
+314 MSLEQLKPYD
-324 WVFYLADTGLNTQQ
+324 WVFYLADEKLSTQQ
-338 AQTPAPVSEQ
+338 AQTLAPLSEQ
-348 AAEKT
+348 AAE
-353 SSQAAEQAAAQ
+353 QV
-364 ASAQKGILNQ
+364 SAQVSDHKRILNQ

-382 FVTANQQVGSTG
+382 FITANQQVVSTG

-409 ITIRK
+409 ISIRK
-414 IGPLAK
+414 IGALAK
-420 VAEKITVSKDEAP
+420 VTEKITSSKDEAP
-433 TSTHYQVIW
+433 TSTRYQVIW

-450 LTRTIAT
+450 LTRTT
-457 PTEATAN
+457 PTEATETH
-464 YVAEHRR
+464 VAEHKRN
-471 ITGQILKF
+471 TGQILKF

-524 ARAAPTKSAKANS
+524 ARGAPTKSAKANS
-537 NNQAQQRGENEPV
+537 NNQAQQQGENEPV

-573 VCAFCLERMA
+573 VCAFCLERIA

-595 S
+595 T

>member
-104 WLHHTNEYEKQSLL
+104 WLHHASENEKQSLL
-118 ETYNQAQDATS
+118 ETFNQAQDATS
-129 SRLIVLGTNA
+129 SRLVILGANA
-139 SKYLNNSLSHS
+139 SNNLNA
-150 PGKNPSKNINANL
+150 KL
-163 SNEQPEALSEYAI
+163 SNEQPAALSEYAI
-176 NDSNKLTLNTL
+176 NGNNELTLDRL

-199 NAQTNTVHPLPQTT
+199 NAQINTARPLPQTT
-213 IWQQVADFIATH
+213 IWQQVADFKATY
-225 PTVSPSQVQIFTS
+225 PTVSPSQIQIFTS

-247 KINLPETLNWHISSA
+247 KINLPETLTWHISGA

-271 SKILMLTSAKNHAQT
+271 SKILMLTSAKNHVQT

-291 AFDALDRE
+291 AFNALNRE
-299 LNRELSVDH
+299 TNRELSVDH

-314 MSLEQLKRYD
+314 MSLEQLELYD

-338 AQTPAPVSEQ
+338 AQTLAPASEQ
-348 AAEKT
+348 AAI
-353 SSQAAEQAAAQ
+353 Q
-364 ASAQKGILNQ
+364 ASAQKRILNQ

-382 FVTANQQVGSTG
+382 FITANQQVVSTG

-409 ITIRK
+409 ISIRK
-414 IGPLAK
+414 IGALAK
-420 VAEKITVSKDEAP
+420 VTEKITSSKDEAP
-433 TSTHYQVIW
+433 TSTRYQVIW

-450 LTRTIAT
+450 LTRTT
-457 PTEATAN
+457 PTEATETH
-464 YVAEHRR
+464 VAEHKRN
-471 ITGQILKF
+471 TGQILKF

-524 ARAAPTKSAKANS
+524 ARGAPTKSAKANS
-537 NNQAQQRGENEPV
+537 NNQAQQQGENEPV
-550 QSLVPSLNPQR
+550 RSLVSSLNPQR

-573 VCAFCLERMA
+573 VCAFCLERIA

-595 S
+595 T

>member
-68 LLLRMMIIVLLSLA
+68 LLLRMMIIVLLSSA

-104 WLHHTNEYEKQSLL
+104 WLHHASENEKQSLL
-118 ETYNQAQDATS
+118 ETFNQAQDATS
-129 SRLIVLGTNA
+129 SRLVILGANA
-139 SKYLNNSLSHS
+139 SNNLNA
-150 PGKNPSKNINANL
+150 KL
-163 SNEQPEALSEYAI
+163 SNEQPAALSEYAI
-176 NDSNKLTLNTL
+176 NGNNKLTLDTL

-199 NAQTNTVHPLPQTT
+199 NAQINTARPLPQTT

-225 PTVSPSQVQIFTS
+225 PTVSPSQIQIFTS

-247 KINLPETLNWHISSA
+247 KINLPETLTWHISSA

-314 MSLEQLKRYD
+314 MSLEQLKPYD
-324 WVFYLADTGLNTQQ
+324 WVFYLADEKLSTQQ
-338 AQTPAPVSEQ
+338 AQTLAPLSEQ
-348 AAEKT
+348 AAE
-353 SSQAAEQAAAQ
+353 QV
-364 ASAQKGILNQ
+364 SAQVSDHKRILNQ

-382 FVTANQQVGSTG
+382 FITANQQVVSTG

-409 ITIRK
+409 ISIRK
-414 IGPLAK
+414 IGALAK
-420 VAEKITVSKDEAP
+420 VTEKITSSKDEAP
-433 TSTHYQVIW
+433 TSTRYQVIW

-450 LTRTIAT
+450 LTRTT
-457 PTEATAN
+457 PTEATETH
-464 YVAEHRR
+464 VAEHKRN
-471 ITGQILKF
+471 TGQILKF

-524 ARAAPTKSAKANS
+524 ARGAPTKSAKANS
-537 NNQAQQRGENEPV
+537 NNQAQQQGENEPV
-550 QSLVPSLNPQR
+550 RSLVSSLNPQR

-573 VCAFCLERMA
+573 VCAFCLERIA

-595 S
+595 T

>member
-129 SRLIVLGTNA
+129 SRLIVLGANA
-139 SKYLNNSLSHS
+139 SNNL
-150 PGKNPSKNINANL
+150 NANL

-414 IGPLAK
+414 IGALAK
-420 VAEKITVSKDEAP
+420 VTEKITSSKDEAP
-433 TSTHYQVIW
+433 TSMHYQVIW

-464 YVAEHRR
+464 HVAEHWR
-471 ITGQILKF
+471 ITGQILEF
-479 YSRFEPSWTNWVSQ
+479 HSRFEPSWTNWVSQ

-511 TYQARATVHAAQI
+511 TYEAQATVHAAQI
-524 ARAAPTKSAKANS
+524 ARGAPTKSAKANS
-537 NNQAQQRGENEPV
+537 NIQAQQQGENEPV
-550 QSLVPSLNPQR
+550 QSLASLLNPQR

-573 VCAFCLERMA
+573 VCAFCLERIA
-583 SEYSARTKGAGA
+583 SEYSARTKSAGA
-595 S
+595 T

>member
-1 MGAMFSALNN
+1 
-11 IVLSPLWLLGMLA
+11 
-24 VIIPLAIHFFSK
+24 
-36 SKAPL
+36 
-41 ISFAQY
+41 
-47 ALIPAKQSSVPN
+47 
-59 ALRLSQWLL
+59 
-68 LLLRMMIIVLLSLA
+68 
-82 LAQCMKQPT
+82 QPT

-129 SRLIVLGTNA
+129 SRLIVLGANA
-139 SKYLNNSLSHS
+139 SNNL
-150 PGKNPSKNINANL
+150 NANL

-199 NAQTNTVHPLPQTT
+199 NAQINTARPLPQTT

-225 PTVSPSQVQIFTS
+225 PTVSPSQIQIFTS
-238 NGFSQFNND
+238 SGFSQFNND
-247 KINLPETLNWHISSA
+247 KINLPETLTWHISSA

-271 SKILMLTSAKNHAQT
+271 SKILMLTSAKNHVQT
-286 QYLTA
+286 QYLMA
-291 AFDALDRE
+291 AFNALNRE
-299 LNRELSVDH
+299 LNRELSVAH

-314 MSLEQLKRYD
+314 MSLEQLELYD

-338 AQTPAPVSEQ
+338 AQTPAQVSEQ
-348 AAEKT
+348 AV
-353 SSQAAEQAAAQ
+353 AQ
-364 ASAQKGILNQ
+364 ASAQKRILNQ

-382 FVTANQQVGSTG
+382 FITANQQVVSTG

-409 ITIRK
+409 ISIRK
-414 IGPLAK
+414 IGALAK
-420 VAEKITVSKDEAP
+420 VTEKITSSKDEAP

-457 PTEATAN
+457 STEATETH
-464 YVAEHRR
+464 VAEHKRN
-471 ITGQILKF
+471 TGQILEF

-503 MNESRYQQ
+503 MNESRYRQ

-524 ARAAPTKSAKANS
+524 ARGAPTKTAKANS
-537 NNQAQQRGENEPV
+537 NNQAQQQGENEPV
-550 QSLVPSLNPQR
+550 RSLVPSLNPQR

>member
-129 SRLIVLGTNA
+129 SRLIVLGANA
-139 SKYLNNSLSHS
+139 S
-150 PGKNPSKNINANL
+150 KNPSKNINAKL
-163 SNEQPEALSEYAI
+163 SNEQPAALSEYAI
-176 NDSNKLTLNTL
+176 NGNNKLTLDTL

-199 NAQTNTVHPLPQTT
+199 NAQINTARPLPQTT

-225 PTVSPSQVQIFTS
+225 PTVSPSQIQIFTS

-247 KINLPETLNWHISSA
+247 KINLPETLTWHISSA
-262 ESSSLMGEK
+262 ETSSLMGEK
-271 SKILMLTSAKNHAQT
+271 SKILMLTSAKNHVQT

-291 AFDALDRE
+291 AFNALNRE
-299 LNRELSVDH
+299 TNRELSVDH

-314 MSLEQLKRYD
+314 MSLEQLELYD
-324 WVFYLADTGLNTQQ
+324 WVFYLADTGLNTQP
-338 AQTPAPVSEQ
+338 AQIPAQVSEQ
-348 AAEKT
+348 ASEKT
-353 SSQAAEQAAAQ
+353 SSQAAEQVSAQ
-364 ASAQKGILNQ
+364 VSAQKRILNQ

-382 FVTANQQVGSTG
+382 FITANQQVVSTG

-409 ITIRK
+409 ISIRK
-414 IGPLAK
+414 IGALAK
-420 VAEKITVSKDEAP
+420 VTEKITSSKDEAP

-450 LTRTIAT
+450 LTRTT
-457 PTEATAN
+457 PTEATETH
-464 YVAEHRR
+464 VAEHKRN
-471 ITGQILKF
+471 TGQILEF
-479 YSRFEPSWTNWVSQ
+479 HSRFEPSWTNWVSQ

-511 TYQARATVHAAQI
+511 TYQARAIVHAAQI
-524 ARAAPTKSAKANS
+524 ARGAPTKSAKANS
-537 NNQAQQRGENEPV
+537 NNQAQQQGENEPV
-550 QSLVPSLNPQR
+550 RSLVPSLNPQR

-573 VCAFCLERMA
+573 VCAFCLERMT

>member
-1 MGAMFSALNN
+1 MGAMFSTLNN

-24 VIIPLAIHFFSK
+24 VIIPLAIHFCSK

-104 WLHHTNEYEKQSLL
+104 WLHHANEYEKQSLL
-118 ETYNQAQDATS
+118 ETYNPSQDATS
-129 SRLIVLGTNA
+129 SRLVILGANA
-139 SKYLNNSLSHS
+139 SKNLNNSLSHS
-150 PGKNPSKNINANL
+150 PSKNL

-176 NDSNKLTLNTL
+176 NGNNKLTLDTL
-187 AQITAANEKTGL
+187 TQITAANEKTGL
-199 NAQTNTVHPLPQTT
+199 NAQINTARPLPQTT

-225 PTVSPSQVQIFTS
+225 PTVSPSQIQIFTS

-247 KINLPETLNWHISSA
+247 KINLPETLTWHISSA

-271 SKILMLTSAKNHAQT
+271 SKILVLTSAKNHAQT

-314 MSLEQLKRYD
+314 MSLEQLKPYD
-324 WVFYLADTGLNTQQ
+324 WVFYLADEKLSTQQ
-338 AQTPAPVSEQ
+338 AQTLAQVSEQ
-348 AAEKT
+348 ASEKT
-353 SSQAAEQAAAQ
+353 SSQAAEQVSAQ
-364 ASAQKGILNQ
+364 VSAQKRILNQ

-382 FVTANQQVGSTG
+382 FVTANQQVVSTG
-394 KHSVFITQSGLRNNE
+394 KHSVFIKQGGLRYNE
-409 ITIRK
+409 ISIRK
-414 IGPLAK
+414 IGALAK
-420 VAEKITVSKDEAP
+420 VAEKITSSKDEAP

-450 LTRTIAT
+450 LTRTT
-457 PTEATAN
+457 PTEATETH
-464 YVAEHRR
+464 VAEHGR
-471 ITGQILKF
+471 ITGQILEF
-479 YSRFEPSWTNWVSQ
+479 HSRFEPSWTNWVSQ

-511 TYQARATVHAAQI
+511 TYEARATVHAAQI
-524 ARAAPTKSAKANS
+524 ARGAPTKSAKANS
-537 NNQAQQRGENEPV
+537 NNQAQQQGENEPV
-550 QSLVPSLNPQR
+550 QSLVSSLNPQR

-595 S
+595 T